1 MEQNLQKVIEKR
13 IERTM
18 EALRKN
24 RMEAYYVKTKEE
36 VVPLIEQLC
45 QPGENVAAGGSVT
58 LAECGV
64 MAHLASGRY
73 NFWDRYAPGV
83 DSGEMMHKAFNADSY
98 FSSSNAITENGE
110 LYNID
115 GNGNRVAAMIYGP
128 KQVIVVAGYNK
139 IVTDMAEAEARLEK
153 IASPANVM
161 RLDLPAPCKTTGQ
174 CMHCRSEGRI
184 CCQFVKMGFQR
195 NAGRIKVILVGEE
208 LGY

>member
-73 NFWDRYAPGV
+73 NFWDSTSIIFYFKNHMLMPDIYPKHYKTHVFGV
-83 DSGEMMHKAFNADSY
+83 HYSIIQQIHNDLLYQNRIHRNKDNFLRNFN
-98 FSSSNAITENGE
+98 
-110 LYNID
+110 L
-115 GNGNRVAAMIYGP
+115 
-128 KQVIVVAGYNK
+128 
-139 IVTDMAEAEARLEK
+139 
-153 IASPANVM
+153 
-161 RLDLPAPCKTTGQ
+161 
-174 CMHCRSEGRI
+174 
-184 CCQFVKMGFQR
+184 
-195 NAGRIKVILVGEE
+195 
-208 LGY
+208 